1 VGILKDLFIGG
12 AAYKALKQSNRPGVV
27 APPSCTLLGMEHIG
41 FGRTWKINYIDNNN
55 PNLKLNFKIRPGM
68 TGRTARGSGSWK
80 FYWS

>member
-1 VGILKDLFIGG
+1 
-12 AAYKALKQSNRPGVV
+12 
-27 APPSCTLLGMEHIG
+27 MEHIG